1 MKKVLFFLASILLL
15 ASCDNYPIY
24 YPDGGGDNDD
34 NTSDV
39 RTIDYTLTED
49 DYRAIVANTKNDAL
63 ALAECPIDPE
73 TDSIDYT
80 LYEAFKSIADTLA
93 FNHKAPAEIYVPKFL
108 AEKFPQL
115 SSGSKINLTY
125 NVLGRDSIIVETV
138 TFSRY
143 NVWVSAIYY
152 RQAIAGDGDQGKL
165 VIQDVIKDDALSYVW
180 SFSNNYGMKASA
192 YKVGNYPSLSW
203 VVTPSIDLRYAKNPK
218 FSFDQARKYGV
229 DFFKEC
235 LVMVSTDYV
244 GDVTKC
250 HWDTIPYNQDEQGNF
265 LVPDG
270 SSWTFINTGEM
281 DLSKYVGKKIHIG
294 FQYTS
299 SYEGAATWEFK
310 NLLVSEPAE

>member
-1 MKKVLFFLASILLL
+1 MKQIFFYLAIVLIFF
-15 ASCDNYPIY
+15 SCEKRYIY
-24 YPDGGGDNDD
+24 YGGGDGND
-34 NTSDV
+34 SPSGV
-39 RTIDYTLTED
+39 LTIEYTLTED
-49 DYRAIVANTKNDAL
+49 DYKAIVANKDNHVIAL
-63 ALAECPIDPE
+63 SECPIDPI
-73 TDSIDYT
+73 TGSIIDSIQYK
-80 LYEAFKSIADTLA
+80 AFKFIADTLA
-93 FNHKAPAEIYVPKFL
+93 FNTHAPAEIYVPAFL
-108 AEKFPQL
+108 SEKFPRL

-165 VIQDVIKDDALSYVW
+165 VIQDVIKDDELSYVW
-180 SFSNNYGMKASA
+180 SFSNQYGMRANT
-192 YKVGNYPSLSW
+192 YIGGNNYPSLSW

-218 FSFDQARKYGV
+218 FSFDQARRYGV

-270 SSWTFINTGEM
+270 SSWTFMNTGEM
-281 DLSKYVGKKIHIG
+281 DLSKYVGKNIHIG

-299 SYEGAATWEFK
+299 SSERSATWEFK
-310 NLLVSEPAE
+310 NLLVSEPQE

>member
-24 YPDGGGDNDD
+24 YPDGGGENDD

-125 NVLGRDSIIVETV
+125 NVLGRDSIIEETV

-165 VIQDVIKDDALSYVW
+165 VIQDVIKDDALLYVW
-180 SFSNNYGMKASA
+180 SFSNQYGMKASA
-192 YKVGNYPSLSW
+192 YKGGNYPSLSW

-270 SSWTFINTGEM
+270 SSWTFMNTGEM
-281 DLSKYVGKKIHIG
+281 DLSKYVGKKIYIG
-294 FQYTS
+294 FQYLS
-299 SYEGAATWEFK
+299 SEVSCPTWEIK
-310 NLLVSEPAE
+310 NLLVAEPEE

>member
-1 MKKVLFFLASILLL
+1 MKQIFFYLAIVLIFF
-15 ASCDNYPIY
+15 SCEKRYIY
-24 YPDGGGDNDD
+24 YGGGDGND
-34 NTSDV
+34 SPSGV
-39 RTIDYTLTED
+39 LTIEYTLTED
-49 DYRAIVANTKNDAL
+49 DYKAIVANKDNHVIAL
-63 ALAECPIDPE
+63 SECPIDSI
-73 TDSIDYT
+73 TGSIIDSIQYK
-80 LYEAFKSIADTLA
+80 AFKFIADTLA
-93 FNHKAPAEIYVPKFL
+93 FNTHAPAEIYVPAFL
-108 AEKFPQL
+108 SEKFPRLQL
-115 SSGSKINLTY
+115 GSMIRLSY
-125 NVLGRDSIIVETV
+125 HVLRSDSIIVETV
-138 TFSRY
+138 TFSRFD
-143 NVWVSAIYY
+143 VWVSAIYY
-152 RQAIAGDGDQGKL
+152 RQAIAGDGNQGKL
-165 VIQDVIKDDALSYVW
+165 VIQNVIKDDELSYVW
-180 SFSNNYGMKASA
+180 SFSNRYGMIASA
-192 YKVGNYPSLSW
+192 YKGNNYPSLSW

-270 SSWTFINTGEM
+270 SSWTFMNTGEM

-299 SYEGAATWEFK
+299 SSEGAATWEFK

>member
-1 MKKVLFFLASILLL
+1 MKQIFFYLAIVLIFF
-15 ASCDNYPIY
+15 SCEKRYIY
-24 YPDGGGDNDD
+24 YGGGDGND
-34 NTSDV
+34 SPSGV
-39 RTIDYTLTED
+39 LTIEYTLTED
-49 DYRAIVANTKNDAL
+49 DYKAIVANKDNHVIAL
-63 ALAECPIDPE
+63 SECPIDPI
-73 TDSIDYT
+73 TGSIIDSIQYK
-80 LYEAFKSIADTLA
+80 AFKFIADTLA
-93 FNHKAPAEIYVPKFL
+93 FNTHAPAEIYVPAFL
-108 AEKFPQL
+108 SEKFPRL

-180 SFSNNYGMKASA
+180 SFSNQYGMKATA
-192 YKVGNYPSLSW
+192 YKGGNYPSLSW
-203 VVTPSIDLRYAKNPK
+203 VITPSIDLRYAKNPK
-218 FSFDQARKYGV
+218 FSFDQARKFGV

-270 SSWTFINTGEM
+270 SSWTFMNTGEM
-281 DLSKYVGKKIHIG
+281 DLSKYVGKKIYIG
-294 FQYTS
+294 FQYLS
-299 SYEGAATWEFK
+299 SEVSCPTWEIK